1 MTVGNSDIKTQIV
14 LEIKHVHSV
23 VFPLRLYQTSQLQS
37 GIIKEVQFIS
47 KIIGNRSKFIL
58 TSTSVVVHVHSKSIH
73 DVLESFW

>member
-47 KIIGNRSKFIL
+47 KIIGNRSK
-58 TSTSVVVHVHSKSIH
+58 V
-73 DVLESFW
+73 